1 MGFRQV
7 QVIFVIL
14 IVSEKMREILGVQ
27 LAASAV
33 ALFFNR
39 EISIL
44 RKSKQNEKYL
54 TDLYFLRINY
64 SHL

>member
-54 TDLYFLRINY
+54 KDLYF
-64 SHL
+64 